1 MSNVSVFAT
10 LGKGVGV
17 SIASG
22 ATAFARSCQ
31 VAEELSTAA
40 LAGAIALEQLAS
52 SSLSAAN
59 QERLNQMVAATTVRV
74 VEDQPQQQQTDVTAT
89 TTTTDSN

>member
-31 VAEELSTAA
+31 VAEELATAA

-52 SSLSAAN
+52 NSLSAAN
-59 QERLNQMVAATTVRV
+59 QERLNQMVAATTVKV
-74 VEDQPQQQQTDVTAT
+74 VEDQPQEQPEVT
-89 TTTTDSN
+89 TTTTTKS